1 MLNTIRFIT
10 PSTTQLGFFAALN
23 LHRANLRILRL
34 AQILLKRPFHQPR
47 DRQQDQP
54 PKQALRVHRHGS
66 YGVCASG
73 RLTKDPCFN
82 KMCGEVFYRRT
93 KRMKFEGEVM
103 IDIPLNNFLHV

>member
-1 MLNTIRFIT
+1 MSNTIRFI
-10 PSTTQLGFFAALN
+10 PQHNPAWGFVAALN
-23 LHRANLRILRL
+23 LHRANLRIPRL
-34 AQILLKRPFHQPR
+34 AQILLKRPFHQTR

-54 PKQALRVHRHGS
+54 PKQALGIHRHGS

-82 KMCGEVFYRRT
+82 KMRGEVFYRRT